1 MKSSGQMTLT
11 LTDDLEQFVREQ
23 TRKGSFAS
31 NSEYVRALVR
41 ERYMQERQRD
51 ERRRALN
58 EAIARGLSD
67 AEAGRMRPVDE
78 AFAQLKAKLA
88 AERCNRA

>member
-23 TRKGSFAS
+23 ARKGSFAS

-41 ERYMQERQRD
+41 ERYLQERER
-51 ERRRALN
+51 ESRRRNLDQAIAEGICDADAGRFAPVN
-58 EAIARGLSD
+58 EAFDRLRATIAKDR
-67 AEAGRMRPVDE
+67 
-78 AFAQLKAKLA
+78 AQG
-88 AERCNRA
+88 E

>member
-11 LTDDLEQFVREQ
+11 LTDDLERFVREQ
-23 TRKGSFAS
+23 TRKGSYAS

-41 ERYMQERQRD
+41 ERYTQERDRD

-58 EAIARGLSD
+58 EAIAKGLSD
-67 AEAGRMRPVDE
+67 ADAGKTRPVDQ
-78 AFAQLKAKLA
+78 AFAQLRAKLA
-88 AERCNRA
+88 TERPSR